1 MHHHPNHQH
10 PTAMLHTMSPITV
23 CQPSQVGYRTRYH
36 IPPPKISSIDQYP
49 AQSGQITSPCRRSLS
64 THIAEGNSTAKAKA
78 GTDGVVPR
86 PSDEHPVIQK
96 LKEALRIWPDQTT
109 VLVSPV
115 DLAFSW
121 DLNTGQTLDDV
132 DLYSL
137 PGVEHFL

>member
-1 MHHHPNHQH
+1 M
-10 PTAMLHTMSPITV
+10 
-23 CQPSQVGYRTRYH
+23 GYRARYH
-36 IPPPKISSIDQYP
+36 IPPPKISSIGQYP
-49 AQSGQITSPCRRSLS
+49 AQHGCARVTSPCRRSLS
-64 THIAEGNSTAKAKA
+64 TNIAEGDSAAKAKA
-78 GTDGVVPR
+78 EINEVVPQ

-96 LKEALRIWPDQTT
+96 LKEALRIQPNQTT

-137 PGVEHFL
+137 PEVEHFLESSWVM